1 MVLYYI
7 FGNCEIFDPI
17 PDIIKSCE
25 ISALDGITM
34 TELLEYK
41 GYRARIEYDSADGIF
56 FGTVI
61 DIRDSIGFHAAS
73 ADDLQLAFQ
82 NAMEDY
88 FEMCR
93 QR

>member
-1 MVLYYI
+1 
-7 FGNCEIFDPI
+7 
-17 PDIIKSCE
+17 
-25 ISALDGITM
+25 M

-41 GYRARIEYDSADGIF
+41 GYRARIEFDPGEETF

-61 DIRDSIGFHAAS
+61 DIRDSI
-73 ADDLQLAFQ
+73 DLQLAFQ
-82 NAMEDY
+82 NAMEEY